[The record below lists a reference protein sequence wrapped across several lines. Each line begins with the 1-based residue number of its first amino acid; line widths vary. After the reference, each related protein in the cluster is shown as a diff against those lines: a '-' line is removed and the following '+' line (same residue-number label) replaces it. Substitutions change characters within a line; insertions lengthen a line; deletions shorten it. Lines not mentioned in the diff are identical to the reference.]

1 VEYKQ
6 FFVKAFEQEPG
17 KWRARVKR
25 LDGKPIIVAR
35 RDKTKVDEF
44 VTSPDSSTP
53 DDALLRAIA
62 AIDAGAFSRRGEPSA
77 NREPQAR
84 ESASRAPGARK

>member
-6 FFVKAFEQEPG
+6 FFVKAFEQKPG

-25 LDGKPIIVAR
+25 LDGKPIVVAR
-35 RDKTKVDEF
+35 RDKAKVGEF
-44 VTSPDSSTP
+44 VTGLDSPTP

-62 AIDAGAFSRRGEPSA
+62 AIDAGAFSQEPA
-77 NREPQAR
+77 
-84 ESASRAPGARK
+84 